1 MRPQLYMSLGFHH
14 WLYLNMSLLSFFFP
28 GENLLFLY
36 VYISIKSDTVNSCL
50 SAFGYCTVHMLLM
63 DVFLLYWLA
72 AVLHVCFLMEIGLLT
87 KLLRAETLAHSFTL
101 ETYLLKRC
109 PRAIKLTVEF
119 FLPVSVFPY
128 YDWKVNLLCDF
139 ILSPLCSKDF
149 VYIQSFNKYLFSN

>member
-1 MRPQLYMSLGFHH
+1 
-14 WLYLNMSLLSFFFP
+14 
-28 GENLLFLY
+28 
-36 VYISIKSDTVNSCL
+36 
-50 SAFGYCTVHMLLM
+50 
-63 DVFLLYWLA
+63 
-72 AVLHVCFLMEIGLLT
+72 MEIGLFT

-128 YDWKVNLLCDF
+128 YDWKVNLLCNCS
-139 ILSPLCSKDF
+139 LSPLCSKDF